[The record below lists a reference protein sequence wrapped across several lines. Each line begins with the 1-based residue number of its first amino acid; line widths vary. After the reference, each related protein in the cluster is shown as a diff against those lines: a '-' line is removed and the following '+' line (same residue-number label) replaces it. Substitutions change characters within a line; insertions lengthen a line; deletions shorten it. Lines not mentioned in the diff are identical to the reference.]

1 MFIIEENPKTGKKV
15 TEACF
20 VLVLRREE
28 RKKKKRSKDLNGL
41 LISHAGRWRIEL
53 PPRGACSFVTV
64 YVTFRVSFCG
74 ACMSTLVNFGG

>member
-28 RKKKKRSKDLNGL
+28 RKKKKDPK
-41 LISHAGRWRIEL
+41 
-53 PPRGACSFVTV
+53 T
-64 YVTFRVSFCG
+64 
-74 ACMSTLVNFGG
+74 